1 MSDKDNNWY
10 DRYVYVSAD
19 RGFYSLDTGDT
30 VMTEEFNL
38 LNTRHVRSGKLALGD
53 ASQNGLIQCVSKKA
67 YRPDVSNQIFTEN
80 GKLIVNTYNNRL
92 TPTVPTTSSYG
103 DDYIF
108 DVEVRMA
115 THIAYLSGSYE
126 QASLLIDWIAH
137 QVQNPGVKIPFCP
150 VIIGFPG
157 SGKGYIR
164 ALLRT
169 ILGEP
174 NIGVVNPDGIE
185 SKYNA
190 WATDKLVVAMEEL
203 NIKGDN
209 RVETLNKLKP
219 LITNEYV
226 MINEY
231 GEKVRK
237 VKNVTNFF
245 GLSNY
250 SDALPLQGNDR
261 RYWIIKS
268 KYETSREL
276 QDVIREDLRA
286 YFDRLYND
294 LEHGTEVLLRYFQDH
309 DISEKFKTTRRAP
322 MTHAKRH
329 MIEAEQRRSKS

>member
-1 MSDKDNNWY
+1 MSVDNNWHEK
-10 DRYVYVSAD
+10 YVYVNSEK
-19 RGFYSLDTGDT
+19 GFYNLDTGNIEEL
-30 VMTEEFNL
+30 EEFNL
-38 LNTRHVRSGKLALGD
+38 HNSKHVVNSKSAFAH
-53 ASQNGLIQCVSKKA
+53 ASKYGLIQGVSKKA
-67 YRPDVSNQIFTEN
+67 YRPDVSINVFIED
-80 GKLIVNTYNNRL
+80 GKRVVNTFNNAL
-92 TPTVPTTSSYG
+92 ASSVPIARGYE
-103 DDYIF
+103 DDYIL
-108 DVEVRMA
+108 DVEVRMG

-185 SKYNA
+185 SKYNS

-203 NIKGDN
+203 NIKGNN

-231 GEKVRK
+231 GEKIRK

-268 KYETSREL
+268 KYETGKEL
-276 QDVIREDLRA
+276 QDVIQEDLRA

-294 LEHGTEVLLRYFQDH
+294 LEHGTEILLRYFQDH
-309 DISEKFKTTRRAP
+309 DISEKFKTTKRAP

-329 MIEAEQRRSKS
+329 MIDAEQRRSES

>member
-38 LNTRHVRSGKLALGD
+38 LNTRHVRSGKSAFTRV
-53 ASQNGLIQCVSKKA
+53 SENGLIRGVSEKA
-67 YRPDVSNQIFTEN
+67 YRPDVSKRIFTEN
-80 GKLIVNTYNNRL
+80 GKRVVNTFNNSL
-92 TPTVPTTSSYG
+92 APSVLIEWEYKPWYVL
-103 DDYIF
+103 
-108 DVEVRMA
+108 DVEVRMG

-185 SKYNA
+185 SKYNS

-203 NIKGDN
+203 NIKGNN

-231 GEKVRK
+231 GEKIRK

-268 KYETSREL
+268 KYETSKEL
-276 QDVIREDLRA
+276 QDVIQEDLRA

-294 LEHGTEVLLRYFQDH
+294 LEHGTEILLRYFRDH
-309 DISEKFKTTRRAP
+309 DISEKFKTTKRAP

-329 MIEAEQRRSKS
+329 MIEAEQRRSES